1 MDKGELL
8 LNDSVVSSLQR
19 EIQEGLT
26 GLSGTPKHLTML
38 IKRDMWR
45 ERLVERTGEVVCFSS
60 FEEFVTT
67 LPLEGLGTDIRTLRN
82 LCRDDT
88 SAINALDQATQ
99 NPVGVHVGDV
109 GDVDNINNSKR
120 ESPAGT
126 SKTYALR
133 KLRKDRPDLHEKV
146 LKDELSPHKA
156 MVEAGFREKTFTV
169 SSDLSKAART
179 LGKHFDAD
187 ELCQAMKA
195 AQQSKELRQ

>member
-26 GLSGTPKHLTML
+26 GLSGTPKHLIML
-38 IKRDMWR
+38 IERDMWR
-45 ERLVERTGEVVCFSS
+45 ERLVERTGEVVRFGS
-60 FEEFVTT
+60 FEEFITT

-88 SAINALDQATQ
+88 SAIDALDRATVKQ
-99 NPVGVHVGDV
+99 GERTDLR
-109 GDVDNINNSKR
+109 DNVTEVRREADRGNS
-120 ESPAGT
+120 T
-126 SKTYALR
+126 DYALR
-133 KLRKDRPDLHEKV
+133 KLRRDRPDLHERV

-169 SSDLSKAART
+169 SSDLGKAART
-179 LGKHFDAD
+179 LKKHFDAE
-187 ELCQAMKA
+187 ELYKAMKA
-195 AQQSKELRQ
+195 EQQ